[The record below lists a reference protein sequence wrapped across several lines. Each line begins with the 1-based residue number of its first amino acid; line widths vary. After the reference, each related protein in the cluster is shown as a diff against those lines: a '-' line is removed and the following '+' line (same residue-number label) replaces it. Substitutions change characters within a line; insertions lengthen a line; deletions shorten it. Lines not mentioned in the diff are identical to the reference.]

1 MHKFSVSFILLFIG
15 WIMFTGSLCRM
26 ELLAGITVSIIIAWL
41 CGKFM
46 FFESP
51 YQLFNP
57 KSILNLILYL
67 FILLYSELKSHIDT
81 ASRIITGNIN
91 PAIIKITTGQA
102 TDFTKTLV
110 ANSITLTPGTLT
122 VKIDKNHK
130 DLYIHCLDY
139 SPGKN
144 ISELFEKH
152 AKKVIA

>member
-15 WIMFTGSLCRM
+15 WIMFTGSLSRA
-26 ELLAGITVSIIIAWL
+26 ELLAGIAVSIIIAWL

-57 KSILNLILYL
+57 KSILNLIIYL
-67 FILLYSELKSHIDT
+67 FILLYSEIKSHIDT

-91 PAIIKITTGQA
+91 PAIIKITTDQT

>member
-15 WIMFTGSLCRM
+15 WIMFTGSLSRA
-26 ELLAGITVSIIIAWL
+26 ELLAGIAVSIIIAWL

-57 KSILNLILYL
+57 KSILNLIIYL
-67 FILLYSELKSHIDT
+67 FILLYSEIKSHIDT

-91 PAIIKITTGQA
+91 PAIIKITTHQT

-122 VKIDKNHK
+122 VKIGKNHK

-144 ISELFEKH
+144 ISGLFEKH